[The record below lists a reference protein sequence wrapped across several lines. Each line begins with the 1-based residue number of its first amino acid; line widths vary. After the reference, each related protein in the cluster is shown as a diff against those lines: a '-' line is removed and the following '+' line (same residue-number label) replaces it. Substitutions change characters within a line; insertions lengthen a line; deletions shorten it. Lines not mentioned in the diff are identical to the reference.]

1 MPMKM
6 TVITGKD
13 GTIVGTA
20 REGDAN
26 KPEAGIGGPLA
37 GPDQSIHVIDLPKQL
52 ENVADASEL
61 HRGIK
66 TYVAGQQKK

>member
-1 MPMKM
+1 MKM

-26 KPEAGIGGPLA
+26 KPEAGVGGPLA